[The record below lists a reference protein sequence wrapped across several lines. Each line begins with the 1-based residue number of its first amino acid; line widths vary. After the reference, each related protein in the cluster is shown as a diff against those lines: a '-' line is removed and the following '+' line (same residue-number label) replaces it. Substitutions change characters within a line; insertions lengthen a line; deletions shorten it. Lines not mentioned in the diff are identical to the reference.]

1 MLLKKEEVV
10 KVFQNITE
18 TEKTKEENGKKNI
31 LANVISKKYIIL
43 YIVTLMVSMVNMG
56 YNISPF
62 SLAIIG
68 ASIANEIPIIAV
80 IGLSLIGN
88 GITSGLNGTI
98 SLIVTL
104 LIFFA
109 SFFIREP
116 KYNDVSR
123 NEKVMLSRRIFFS
136 SLIVNKK
143 TTHVWRIKLYQRYK
157 LYYMFIN

>member
-10 KVFQNITE
+10 KVFQNINE

-80 IGLSLIGN
+80 IGLALIGN
-88 GITSGLNGTI
+88 GISSG
-98 SLIVTL
+98 
-104 LIFFA
+104 
-109 SFFIREP
+109 
-116 KYNDVSR
+116 
-123 NEKVMLSRRIFFS
+123 
-136 SLIVNKK
+136 
-143 TTHVWRIKLYQRYK
+143 
-157 LYYMFIN
+157 